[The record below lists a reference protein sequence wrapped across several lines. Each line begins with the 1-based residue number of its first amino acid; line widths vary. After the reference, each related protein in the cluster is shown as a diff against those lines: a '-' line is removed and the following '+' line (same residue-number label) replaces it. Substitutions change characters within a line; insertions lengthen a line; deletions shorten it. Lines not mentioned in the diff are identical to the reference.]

1 MTTINR
7 QTKRLATWLERA
19 TLRRELTNL
28 GDRTLQDIGLSRRRV
43 SIEICQP
50 FWMA

>member
-7 QTKRLATWLERA
+7 QTQRIANWLTR
-19 TLRRELTNL
+19 TTFRSELTAL
-28 GDRTLQDIGLSRRRV
+28 SDRALQDIGLSRRHLSV
-43 SIEICQP
+43 EACKP

>member
-7 QTKRLATWLERA
+7 QTERIANWLSRTTFGSDLTALSDRA
-19 TLRRELTNL
+19 
-28 GDRTLQDIGLSRRRV
+28 LQDIGLSRRYV
-43 SIEICQP
+43 SVEGCKP